1 MKWSEEEIERAKQA
15 AVIISTCLHIHYN
28 IDELSKKVKLPAK
41 KLKSIFKY
49 VFGVGMY
56 TYLKE
61 KRMQRA
67 KAMMLEGKSIKL
79 IAPEIGYETESNFCK
94 AFRKTFQDTP
104 AGWKRKQLKKT
115 G

>member
-1 MKWSEEEIERAKQA
+1 MKWSEEEIDRAKQA
-15 AVIISTCLHIHYN
+15 AGIISSNLQVHYN

-41 KLKSIFKY
+41 KLKSIFKD

-67 KAMMLEGKSIKL
+67 KALMLEGKPIKL
-79 IAPEIGYETESNFCK
+79 IVPQIGYESESNFCK
-94 AFRKTFQDTP
+94 AFRKTFQETP
-104 AGWKRKQLKKT
+104 AGWKRKQGRKT